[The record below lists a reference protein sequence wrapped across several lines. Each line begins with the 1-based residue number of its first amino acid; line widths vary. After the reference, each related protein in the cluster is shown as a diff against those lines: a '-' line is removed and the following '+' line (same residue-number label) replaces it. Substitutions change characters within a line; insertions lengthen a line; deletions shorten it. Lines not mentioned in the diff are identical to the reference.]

1 MACDMNLTDILS
13 KEVISEYVI
22 SALAGS
28 IGVLYTVPITSI
40 VFAFLNRNKIIY
52 KRVTDNKVEGK
63 RSLKI

>member
-63 RSLKI
+63 RSLKL